1 MNNLMNNLFIIDNE
15 LDKDNIEKMNSDIKY
30 LLDVKTKLELL
41 DYDLTPI
48 EMLNEGDNIILL
60 KKTTL
65 RIYKNAKFSHHDDK
79 FLYLTKNN
87 KNNKNNSKI
96 KSPREY
102 KDLFYIF
109 YKHVHTTKNM
119 MQYLLNALENDT
131 LDIK

>member
-1 MNNLMNNLFIIDNE
+1 MNNLFIIDNE

-79 FLYLTKNN
+79 FLYLN
-87 KNNKNNSKI
+87 KNGKNKKPPP
-96 KSPREY
+96 KEY

-131 LDIK
+131 LNIK

>member
-65 RIYKNAKFSHHDDK
+65 RIYKIAKFSHHDDK
-79 FLYLTKNN
+79 FLYLNKNN

>member
-1 MNNLMNNLFIIDNE
+1 MNNLFIIDNE

-30 LLDVKTKLELL
+30 LLEMNTKLELL

-65 RIYKNAKFSHHDDK
+65 RIYKNAKFSHYDDK
-79 FLYLTKNN
+79 FLYLKKNS
-87 KNNKNNSKI
+87 KKYKDNSKI
-96 KSPREY
+96 KNPREY

-119 MQYLLNALENDT
+119 MQYLLNALENDS

>member
-1 MNNLMNNLFIIDNE
+1 MNNLMNSLFIIDNE

-30 LLDVKTKLELL
+30 LLDMKTTLELL

-48 EMLNEGDNIILL
+48 EILNEGDNIILL

-65 RIYKNAKFSHHDDK
+65 RIYKNAKFSHYDDK
-79 FLYLTKNN
+79 FIYLK
-87 KNNKNNSKI
+87 KNSKKI
-96 KSPREY
+96 NRNKIPREY